1 MPFKQLLLD
10 HREVFPQYPVL
21 NPNRKV
27 ERIACTP
34 QTPVQFKTQTAPQK
48 EPVTRHRRTGK
59 TNAQRVLNSTC
70 TTIYQ
75 SAPAAAHAAAA
86 MAAAVVAAAV
96 AAAAAMA
103 VAAMAVVATAVAS
116 VAAAYAADAPGSGR
130 GRG

>member
-1 MPFKQLLLD
+1 M
-10 HREVFPQYPVL
+10 
-21 NPNRKV
+21 
-27 ERIACTP
+27 
-34 QTPVQFKTQTAPQK
+34 QFKTQTAPQK
-48 EPVTRHRRTGK
+48 GPVTRHRRTGK

-70 TTIYQ
+70 IYQ

-86 MAAAVVAAAV
+86 MAAALVAAAV

-116 VAAAYAADAPGSGR
+116 VAAAYAGDPPGSGR

>member
-10 HREVFPQYPVL
+10 HREVSPQYPDL

-70 TTIYQ
+70 IYQ
-75 SAPAAAHAAAA
+75 SALAAAHAAAA
-86 MAAAVVAAAV
+86 MAAALVAAAV